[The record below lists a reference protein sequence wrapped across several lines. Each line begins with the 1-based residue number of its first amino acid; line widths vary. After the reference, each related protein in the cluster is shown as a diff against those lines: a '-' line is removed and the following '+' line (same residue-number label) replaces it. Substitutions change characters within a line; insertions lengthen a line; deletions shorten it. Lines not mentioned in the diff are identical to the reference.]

1 MRISTNE
8 EEPDLWYFIAMN
20 RPRTRSSKRVTKA
33 YTLGRR
39 SFAKISAVE
48 GIEITLAMDE
58 DFQEFER
65 KGLSAAERRRIISGK
80 YGKVR

>member
-1 MRISTNE
+1 
-8 EEPDLWYFIAMN
+8 MN
-20 RPRTRSSKRVTKA
+20 RPRAKSGKRAVKA

-39 SFAKISAVE
+39 GFAKISAVE
-48 GIEITLAMDE
+48 GIELTPAMDE

-65 KGLSAAERRRIISGK
+65 KGLSAAERRRIITGK